1 MVESLWDK
9 WRGGQVPTPAELEKV
24 ARAERETHQFAVNL
38 IDLALVRLDELASR
52 DSVDVVELQSV
63 VDEFRT
69 GRRELVTKISRL

>member
-1 MVESLWDK
+1 MAESLWDK
-9 WRGGQVPTPAELEKV
+9 WRGGAVPTAQELEKV
-24 ARAERETHQFAVNL
+24 AKATREVQQFAVNL